1 MAETMNR
8 RTALKLGVA
17 GVTGALLAGSGILQ
31 GCAAFGKKRKAIAI
45 NGSARKDMNTAK
57 LLEKAMEGAQ
67 SEGAEVELFHL
78 YDYTFKGC
86 VSCLRCKRKDEDLGG
101 LCAYK
106 DSITPLLE
114 KCLQAD
120 AVILGSPIY
129 YDNISGMMRSFLE
142 RLLYPVD
149 ANKFTEDRQMVRILN
164 RKIPFGMIY
173 TMNAPEMYAKEGYAH
188 VFKSIEN
195 RLTTFFGSCEA
206 VFSCDT
212 YQFKDYSRY
221 DANMFSEEHKAAQ
234 REKQWPIDC
243 EYAYKLGE
251 GLARKARTREMF
263 E

>member
-1 MAETMNR
+1 MNI
-8 RTALKLGVA
+8 
-17 GVTGALLAGSGILQ
+17 LL
-31 GCAAFGKKRKAIAI
+31 I
-45 NGSARKDMNTAK
+45 NGSPRKNMNTAS
-57 LLEKAMEGAQ
+57 LLEKAANGAR
-67 SEGAEVELFHL
+67 SAGADVELVHL
-78 YDYTFKGC
+78 YDYEYSGC
-86 VSCLRCKRKDEDLGG
+86 KSCFACKIKNSRTNG
-101 LCAYK
+101 LCAIR
-106 DSITPLLE
+106 DGLRPLLE

-243 EYAYKLGE
+243 ENAYKLGE
-251 GLARKARTREMF
+251 GLALKARTREMF

>member
-1 MAETMNR
+1 MNI
-8 RTALKLGVA
+8 
-17 GVTGALLAGSGILQ
+17 LL
-31 GCAAFGKKRKAIAI
+31 I
-45 NGSARKDMNTAK
+45 NGSPRKNMNTAT
-57 LLEKAMEGAQ
+57 LLEKAANGAR
-67 SEGAEVELFHL
+67 SAGADVELVHL
-78 YDYTFKGC
+78 YDYEYSGC
-86 VSCLRCKRKDEDLGG
+86 KSCFACKIKNSRTNG
-101 LCAYK
+101 LCAIR
-106 DSITPLLE
+106 DGLRPLLE

-234 REKQWPIDC
+234 RKKQWPIDC
-243 EYAYKLGE
+243 ENAYKLGE

>member
-1 MAETMNR
+1 MNI
-8 RTALKLGVA
+8 
-17 GVTGALLAGSGILQ
+17 LL
-31 GCAAFGKKRKAIAI
+31 I
-45 NGSARKDMNTAK
+45 NGSPRKNMNTAT
-57 LLEKAMEGAQ
+57 LLEKATNGAR
-67 SEGAEVELFHL
+67 SAGADVELVHL
-78 YDYTFKGC
+78 YDYEYSGC
-86 VSCLRCKRKDEDLGG
+86 KSCFACKIKNSRTNG
-101 LCAYK
+101 LCAIR
-106 DSITPLLE
+106 DGLRPLLE

-149 ANKFTEDRQMVRILN
+149 ANKFTEDRQMVPILN
-164 RKIPFGMIY
+164 RKIPLGMIY

-243 EYAYKLGE
+243 ENAYKLGE

>member
-1 MAETMNR
+1 MNI
-8 RTALKLGVA
+8 
-17 GVTGALLAGSGILQ
+17 LL
-31 GCAAFGKKRKAIAI
+31 I
-45 NGSARKDMNTAK
+45 NGSPRKNMNTAT
-57 LLEKAMEGAQ
+57 LLEKAANGAR
-67 SEGAEVELFHL
+67 SAGADVELVHL
-78 YDYTFKGC
+78 YDYEYSGC
-86 VSCLRCKRKDEDLGG
+86 KSCFACKIKNSRTNG
-101 LCAYK
+101 LCAIR
-106 DSITPLLE
+106 DGLRPLLE

-149 ANKFTEDRQMVRILN
+149 ANKFTEDRQMVPILN

-243 EYAYKLGE
+243 ENAYKLGE